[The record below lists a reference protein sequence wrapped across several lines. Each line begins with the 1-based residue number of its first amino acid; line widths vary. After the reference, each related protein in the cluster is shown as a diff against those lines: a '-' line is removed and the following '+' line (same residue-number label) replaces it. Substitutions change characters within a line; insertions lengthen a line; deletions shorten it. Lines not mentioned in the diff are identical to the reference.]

1 MSAKPDQPTPTAAP
15 NASAPAAALTAAA
28 LDTER
33 EAALDRARAFG
44 PALRARAAET
54 DAERRLPQQTIDE
67 LLDAGLFG
75 VIRPRVFGGDELG
88 IASLVE
94 ITAELASNCGSTG
107 WVYGVLAG
115 HGWLLNLFP
124 IDAQKEILADP
135 RALTATVFRLG
146 GMAERVD
153 GGYRIADATGKF
165 CSGIDFASWVI
176 VGNAVRNGDGPPE
189 PRFFV
194 VKRDDIEVVDDWFT
208 VGMRGTGSRSI
219 RIRDAFI
226 PEHFSV
232 GVESLANG
240 QSPGAETHRAP
251 LYRVPFQL
259 VAPFSIIGAPLGI
272 ARGAVDLFA
281 AGLKPFLTGLSETE
295 VAAKAATY
303 ARIGQASAEVDAA
316 FALVHAAAARIDG
329 MTRPET
335 LSAKDKAR
343 FPRDWAWAAQVSRE
357 AVSRLFEAGGGS
369 ATFDGSD
376 LQRLWR
382 DVNAA
387 SQHYAF
393 VWDNGMSDFGR
404 VALGFEP
411 LNTIPGKRR

>member
-1 MSAKPDQPTPTAAP
+1 MSAKPDQPPPA
-15 NASAPAAALTAAA
+15 ASAPNAAA
-28 LDTER
+28 LDAGR
-33 EAALDRARAFG
+33 DAARAAALERARALG

-54 DAERRLPQQTIDE
+54 DAERRIPQATIDE

-75 VIRPRVFGGDELG
+75 VIRPQLFGGDELG

-94 ITAELASNCGSTG
+94 ITAELASACGSTG

-124 IDAQKEILADP
+124 VEAQKQILSDP

-146 GMAERVD
+146 GTAERVD

-176 VGNAVRNGDGPPE
+176 VGNAVRNDDGPPE

-208 VGMRGTGSRSI
+208 VGMRGTGSHSI
-219 RIRDAFI
+219 RIRDAFV

-232 GVESLANG
+232 GIESLANG

-259 VAPFSIIGAPLGI
+259 VAPFSIIGAPIGI
-272 ARGAVDLFA
+272 ARGAVEMFTN
-281 AGLKPFLTGLSETE
+281 GLKPLLAGLSETE
-295 VAAKAATY
+295 VAAKAVTF
-303 ARIGQASAEVDAA
+303 ARIGQASAEVGAA
-316 FALVHAAAARIDG
+316 FALVHAAAACIDG
-329 MTRPET
+329 LARPEM
-335 LSAKDKAR
+335 LSAQDKAR

-357 AVSRLFEAGGGS
+357 AVSRLFEAAGGS

-393 VWDNGMSDFGR
+393 VWDNGISDFGR

-411 LNTIPGKRR
+411 INTIPGKRR